1 MPSAGFINESFRIAE
16 TRTQEETISA
26 VVDYIR
32 HQAALEPTH
41 NLFISSNH
49 KAGYPRSLK
58 ANGARDALYQLAD
71 KLEKDWQT
79 IVLPRSAHKKV
90 AEP

>member
-32 HQAALEPTH
+32 HQAA
-41 NLFISSNH
+41 
-49 KAGYPRSLK
+49 GYALLRSLK
-58 ANGARDALYQLAD
+58 ANGARDVLYQLAD

-79 IVLPRSAHKKV
+79 IVLPRA
-90 AEP
+90 ARAGDER